1 MQNTPNKL
9 RECCHR
15 TDKNAIRMGKN
26 AQNQD
31 VTEIGQTLIRMPRVT
46 PIAYRTHL
54 LKAIHILNFGVESMQ
69 TRV

>member
-1 MQNTPNKL
+1 
-9 RECCHR
+9 
-15 TDKNAIRMGKN
+15 MGKN